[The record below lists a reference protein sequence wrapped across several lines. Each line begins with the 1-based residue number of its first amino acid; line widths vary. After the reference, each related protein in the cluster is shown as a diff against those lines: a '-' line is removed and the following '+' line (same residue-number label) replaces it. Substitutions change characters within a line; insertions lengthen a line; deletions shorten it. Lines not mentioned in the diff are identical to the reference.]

1 MIMRI
6 NVWALALAAL
16 FVLFAF
22 VQLNDADPW
31 PWFALYMLVAALL
44 VASALGYYRA
54 WAIYA
59 GLAVIAIWMVSILPE
74 FIRWVRMGM
83 PSITGKMKATEPHI
97 EYAREFLGLLLSG
110 ITLGWMLWKR
120 PSSAKK

>member
-44 VASALGYYRA
+44 GFSAFGYYRS
-54 WAIYA
+54 WAVYA
-59 GLAVIAIWMVSILPE
+59 GLAVILVWMISILPE
-74 FIRWVRMGM
+74 FIRWIRIGM
-83 PSITGKMKATEPHI
+83 PNITGKMKATEPHI
-97 EYAREFLGLLLSG
+97 EYAREFLGLLLAG
-110 ITLGWMLWKR
+110 LTLGWILWKSP
-120 PSSAKK
+120 PSGK